1 MWQREFSDRLRIR
14 FQTHHAKCA
23 QCVRHRLIIKK
34 LGHCGPARRAQYDE
48 LQKHLSRQLAD
59 RRVYWYYR
67 SQSRLDSVN
76 PCPQEICAIL
86 DSMDMAK
93 YSWPKSK
100 TMLSKEFC
108 NWARPRMACTS
119 VLVHGHMALTVLT
132 QHCLSTNSSRSAE
145 ILSSALTTL
154 SIERRVD
161 FRQIML
167 HVQAD
172 NCSKECKNNCLLRHF
187 AFQIALKKLRGCQL
201 SFLSSG
207 HSHEDIDGMFSNLRA
222 WLARHDE
229 LWDPESFQSCL
240 PHYFD
245 DPSHRP
251 HEKIRKVI
259 RMDRFR
265 DWSPSCI
272 GKGFS
277 FGFVCSS
284 HPPNTVIFSVCPFW
298 S

>member
-1 MWQREFSDRLRIR
+1 MN
-14 FQTHHAKCA
+14 
-23 QCVRHRLIIKK
+23 
-34 LGHCGPARRAQYDE
+34 
-48 LQKHLSRQLAD
+48 
-59 RRVYWYYR
+59 YR
-67 SQSRLDSVN
+67 SICQGNLQIAECIGTTGPKVDWIQSTHALKRFALYLIPWTWPN
-76 PCPQEICAIL
+76 IAGRKAKPCCL
-86 DSMDMAK
+86 
-93 YSWPKSK
+93 KSFA
-100 TMLSKEFC
+100 TGHGPEWHVL
-108 NWARPRMACTS
+108 S

-132 QHCLSTNSSRSAE
+132 QHCISTNSSRSAE

-154 SIERRVD
+154 SIE
-161 FRQIML
+161 QIML

-240 PHYFD
+240 QHYFD

-265 DWSPSCI
+265 DWSPICTRH
-272 GKGFS
+272 GHS
-277 FGFVCSS
+277 FRLYVR
-284 HPPNTVIFSVCPFW
+284 PIPL
-298 S
+298 